1 MGEILVMTL
10 AYIRLPIR
18 TLGGG
23 RGNSVKRGSYRHAA
37 YVCFDERLLLANV
50 LGWVSQFWG
59 TQYSCSVKY
68 FEVSVVHQK
77 NFYKIHFWAFAFPIL
92 MLSIF
97 GQNPRLRLATI
108 FADELISK
116 THGALGNF
124 LATTE
129 ARTVCPL
136 FKFLHRRYKMNA
148 NAIKILSIILFNST
162 VKENPWYIWPQVEAF
177 LIRRP
182 LPNQL
187 YFETV
192 WKVVKIYLDDF
203 VFGERN
209 NCFSKIQLVG
219 LKYRA
224 WKNCS

>member
-124 LATTE
+124 FSDNWSQNCVSFVQVPSPSLQNE
-129 ARTVCPL
+129 C
-136 FKFLHRRYKMNA
+136 KCYQD
-148 NAIKILSIILFNST
+148 IK
-162 VKENPWYIWPQVEAF
+162 Y
-177 LIRRP
+177 
-182 LPNQL
+182 
-187 YFETV
+187 YF
-192 WKVVKIYLDDF
+192 I
-203 VFGERN
+203 
-209 NCFSKIQLVG
+209 
-219 LKYRA
+219 
-224 WKNCS
+224 